1 MTEEKSNRKAGSSA
15 NSTNK
20 PGLRQDSVLSWL
32 HLLHISHR
40 VLQAAA
46 TELEPWGL
54 SNAQLD
60 VLANVGATE
69 GLTQFE
75 LAKRLS
81 VTQGN
86 VTQLLS
92 KMEAQGLIQRTVEGR
107 TKRLHL
113 TPVGRMLFDAV
124 VPAHEAF
131 IAGRLA
137 VLNPAEQRQLLRLL
151 AKLDRQQRRASG
163 STTADAEKRN

>member
-1 MTEEKSNRKAGSSA
+1 MTEEQSNRKAGSSA
-15 NSTNK
+15 NSSNK

-32 HLLHISHR
+32 RLLRISHR
-40 VLQAAA
+40 ILQAAA
-46 TELEPWGL
+46 IALEPWGL

-69 GLTQFE
+69 GLTQFG

-86 VTQLLS
+86 VTQLLA

-107 TKRLHL
+107 TKRLYL
-113 TPVGRMLFDAV
+113 TPIGRALFDAV

-137 VLNPAEQRQLLRLL
+137 VLNPVEQRQLLRLL
-151 AKLDRQQRRASG
+151 AKLDREQRHASA
-163 STTADAEKRN
+163 TTTGDSK